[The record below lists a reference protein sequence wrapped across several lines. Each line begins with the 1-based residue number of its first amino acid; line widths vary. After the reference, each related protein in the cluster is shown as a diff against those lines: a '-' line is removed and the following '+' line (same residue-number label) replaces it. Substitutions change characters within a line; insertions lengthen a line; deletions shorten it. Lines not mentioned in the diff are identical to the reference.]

1 MTKKTEA
8 FIGLDYDAG
17 SIRGVRLT
25 RLAPGGEPRFSL
37 EAVHEI
43 GGDFAKDDGLTAALA
58 IMKEKLRIGPGDRVA
73 SCISGK
79 QVYVAQMPF
88 RKLKQ
93 EETRKA
99 LRLELRKTLPFD
111 ATTAAIEFQVLE
123 AAAEKPDEQQLLV
136 TAVASTIIAK
146 HLEIMDKAGIKPAI
160 VDTLPTCVAN
170 AAFDGSE
177 ESANETAARVV
188 LHIGPS
194 VCTLVICGGKT
205 PFFHRNIY
213 FAADELFGRNGGAP
227 PPDQERRRRIDTL
240 ADEVMRS
247 ITYYQKNNG
256 GGSIESLHLLGSNT
270 DHQDLTQALADK
282 TGLEVYLINLA
293 DRFIDQSEVN
303 STVFALALTLAMRT
317 S

>member
-160 VDTLPTCVAN
+160 VDTLPTCVATPLLMGRKN
-170 AAFDGSE
+170 RPMKRQHEWSCISD
-177 ESANETAARVV
+177 
-188 LHIGPS
+188 HPS
-194 VCTLVICGGKT
+194 VRWSYAEGKRPFSIETYTLPQMSCSAGTAGLLRLT
-205 PFFHRNIY
+205 
-213 FAADELFGRNGGAP
+213 RNGG
-227 PPDQERRRRIDTL
+227 E
-240 ADEVMRS
+240 
-247 ITYYQKNNG
+247 
-256 GGSIESLHLLGSNT
+256 GSIPSPMKSCGRLRIIKKTTGAA
-270 DHQDLTQALADK
+270 ALK
-282 TGLEVYLINLA
+282 VCICLA
-293 DRFIDQSEVN
+293 RI
-303 STVFALALTLAMRT
+303 RT
-317 S
+317 TRT